1 MATPLATA
9 TKPDPAT
16 VDEVFLEL
24 ILGDPDLLEA
34 KFAAITAE
42 DGTGQQP
49 PEKSLALKDVP
60 GRGWPAVLRGSTS
73 AVRLPARAG
82 ERITRRRNRQRS
94 PPCAPQ
100 QTWPKNVDGRQV
112 ILSM

>member
-9 TKPDPAT
+9 TEPEPAA

-34 KFAAITAE
+34 QFTAITADE
-42 DGTGQQP
+42 GTGQRP
-49 PEKSLALKDVP
+49 PEESLVVKDVP

-73 AVRLPARAG
+73 AVRLPARVG

-94 PPCAPQ
+94 PPQA
-100 QTWPKNVDGRQV
+100 
-112 ILSM
+112 

>member
-34 KFAAITAE
+34 QFAAITADE
-42 DGTGQQP
+42 GTGQRP
-49 PEKSLALKDVP
+49 PEESLVVKDVP
-60 GRGWPAVLRGSTS
+60 GRGGPAVLLGSTS
-73 AVRLPARAG
+73 GVRPPARVG
-82 ERITRRRNRQRS
+82 EATPRRRNRQRS
-94 PPCAPQ
+94 PPQA
-100 QTWPKNVDGRQV
+100 
-112 ILSM
+112 